1 MSSYVEAAFDAV
13 EMMDNVEEAHKSTKP
28 SSRKRSEQEVC
39 QVMKTFDHFV
49 NPFNTSEDL
58 NAQLFCLSSG
68 QPAAET
74 VAVDLCQYVDAGER
88 TASEFIDKRLLSH
101 TVQFHDRLKKMRL
114 KTFKDMAARC
124 SMSAS
129 KKKTVEVKAE
139 RNLLG
144 NLLMLS
150 QTHDI
155 SLERLFRYPLGPIP
169 WTLSTADGALVKT
182 VKSQMMHCLETSTES
197 HSASQPDT
205 SVHVVDGNALL
216 QAIVR
221 LPETFEGLAMCV
233 FSSLPAVQVVHFVT
247 DTYVENSVKDTERV
261 RRGTSPSYLIGGKKT
276 KLPRDF
282 KMFMRNS
289 DNKRLLTKFLLK
301 EWQSDRYAARL
312 CGRTIF
318 FVCEQDCTCLTSED
332 RLTVKAT
339 SVLELV
345 SNQEEADTRIV
356 LHCLYASQRLAI
368 SSGIVVR
375 SPDTDV
381 FVLLLYYSSQIPQ
394 TLLFDTGCGN
404 HRRQLDIHKCASEL
418 DFNTRSAL
426 PAFHAFTGCD
436 STSAFV
442 RKGKKGPFKLLCNT
456 PSAINALS
464 TIGTTCDSIDVTTM
478 KQLENFVCTMYG
490 KPDSCDVNQVRYETF
505 KSRFEVNSCKK
516 MLTVHNG
523 VDISL
528 LPPCHTSLKK
538 HCQRVNYQ
546 SYIWKHAHVAQVEMS
561 SPVGCGWKMDA
572 DGKLVVDWIQD
583 PLPQQLADIMAQ
595 RESQEANGP
604 DDYEDIAEDAIEE
617 EDEIENI
624 LDIIFDNDEGDEE
637 Q

>member
-1 MSSYVEAAFDAV
+1 V

-28 SSRKRSEQEVC
+28 SSRKRSEQDVC
-39 QVMKTFDHFV
+39 QVLKTFDHFM
-49 NPFNTSEDL
+49 NPFNTCETL

-68 QPAAET
+68 QPASEA
-74 VAVDLCQYVDAGER
+74 VAVDLCQYLEAGER
-88 TASEFIDKRLLSH
+88 TASEFIDQRLVAH

-124 SMSAS
+124 AMSAS

-144 NLLMLS
+144 SLLMLS
-150 QTHDI
+150 QKHEI
-155 SLERLFRYPLGPIP
+155 SLDRLFKYPLGPIP
-169 WTLSTADGALVKT
+169 WALSTADGALVKT
-182 VKSQMMHCLETSTES
+182 DKSQMLHCLEALLEGHT
-197 HSASQPDT
+197 ASLPDT
-205 SVHVVDGNALL
+205 CVHIVDGNALL

-247 DTYVENSVKDTERV
+247 DNYMETSIKDTERV
-261 RRGTSPSYLIGGKKT
+261 RRGTSQTYLIGGKKT

-282 KMFMRNS
+282 KMFMRSS
-289 DNKRLLTKFLLK
+289 DNKRQLTKFLLK

-312 CGRTIF
+312 CDRTIF
-318 FVCEQDCTCLTSED
+318 FICEQDCTCLTSED
-332 RLTVKAT
+332 GLTVKAT

-356 LHCLYASQRLAI
+356 LHCLYASQRLAS
-368 SSGIVVR
+368 SSGIIVR

-394 TLLFDTGCGN
+394 PLFFDTGCGN
-404 HRRQLDIHKCASEL
+404 QRRQLDIHKC
-418 DFNTRSAL
+418 AL

-442 RKGKKGPFKLLCNT
+442 RKGKRGPFKLLSNT
-456 PSAINALS
+456 PSATTAFN
-464 TIGTTCDSIDVTTM
+464 TIGTVCDHIDETTV
-478 KQLENFVCTMYG
+478 KQLESFVCAMYG
-490 KPDSCDVNQVRYETF
+490 KPAGCDVNQVRYETF
-505 KSRFEVNSCKK
+505 KSRFEVNSCK
-516 MLTVHNG
+516 MLTVQNG

-528 LPPCHTSLKK
+528 LPPCRTSLKK
-538 HCQRVNYQ
+538 HCQRANYQ

-561 SPVGCGWKMDA
+561 SPSGCGWKIDNS
-572 DGKLVVDWIQD
+572 GKLVIDWIED
-583 PLPQQLADIMAQ
+583 PLPQNLADIMAQ
-595 RESQEANGP
+595 DDLQETNGA

-617 EDEIENI
+617 EDEIDNI
-624 LDIIFDNDEGDEE
+624 LDVIFDNEEEDEE